1 MVEVVRHLS
10 SPPPRAGGGWGDG
23 AGPYP
28 DAPNTDLLDRIPL
41 DARVVLD
48 VGCGAGALGA
58 AYRRLNPRARVLGI
72 EQDRNAARR
81 AAERLDA
88 VANAD
93 VEQAPLPFS
102 LTAGLDC
109 IVYGDVL
116 EHLKDPF
123 ALLRRHAEALSDSG
137 TMVICVPNVEHWSF
151 VAHLLRGT
159 WDYEDTGLL
168 DRTHLRWFSLE
179 SMKRGLEGLGLVP
192 CDVHPRVFEPER
204 AQRFV
209 TALAPSLRTLG
220 IDPQAYAN
228 RAAPLQY
235 VWRVRRRAPAR
246 LTVAAT
252 MLAPVGGV
260 SHTRVVYPLQ
270 AMASDAAVQTW
281 LLSASD
287 ALPRLSPEHPQIL
300 VLHRPILAGPPAVDQ
315 LARLFA
321 AGWVVVTEFDDHPD
335 FFRAMQGDTQ
345 LSFTGVHAVQTT
357 TPALADVLRP
367 RNPELRIFPNAI
379 RALPEPRNF
388 ADPERLTLFFGA
400 LNREHDWQPFMP
412 ALNTVAASMGER
424 LRFNVVHDRAF
435 FDALDT
441 PHKAFTPTCD
451 HDTYLRLLS
460 EAEIA
465 FMPLADTAFNRAKS
479 DLKFIEAGACRVA
492 VLASDVVYA
501 ASLEDG
507 RTGLLF
513 RDAEEL
519 RTRLLRL
526 VAMPDLA
533 RSLGEAARAYV
544 ANQRMLAYQ
553 VADRIAWY
561 RSLWARRAELSAAL
575 SARVGDPT
583 LAAALRAFDPSDN
596 PLPLG
601 EEAFR
606 TTSPSLA
613 GGGRGEGSREG
624 A

>member
-1 MVEVVRHLS
+1 MTEGVRHLS
-10 SPPPRAGGGWGDG
+10 SPPPLAGGGRGEG
-23 AGPYP
+23 ASPYP
-28 DAPNTDLLDRIPL
+28 DFPNTDLLDRIPL
-41 DARVVLD
+41 DARIVLD

-72 EQDRNAARR
+72 EQDRDAARR

-123 ALLRRHAEALSDSG
+123 AVLRRHAEALSESG
-137 TMVICVPNVEHWSF
+137 TILICVPNVEHWSF
-151 VAHLLRGT
+151 AAHLLRGT

-179 SMKRGLEGLGLVP
+179 SMRRGLEGLGLAP

-204 AQRFV
+204 AQGFI
-209 TALAPSLRTLG
+209 TALAPSLRALG

-228 RAAPLQY
+228 RAVPLQY

-270 AMASDAAVQTW
+270 AMATDAAVQTR
-281 LLSASD
+281 LLGASD
-287 ALPRLSPEHPQIL
+287 ALPRLPPEHPRVL
-300 VLHRPILAGPPAVDQ
+300 VLHRPILTGQPAVEH
-315 LARLFA
+315 LVRLFA

-335 FFRAMQGDTQ
+335 FFKAMQGEDQ

-357 TPALADVLRP
+357 TPALADVLRA
-367 RNPELRIFPNAI
+367 RNPELRVFPNAI

-388 ADPERLTLFFGA
+388 ADPGRLTLFFGA
-400 LNREHDWQPFMP
+400 LNRERDWQPLMP
-412 ALNTVAASMGER
+412 VLNAVAASAGER
-424 LRFNVVHDRAF
+424 LRFSVVHDRPF

-441 PHKAFTPTCD
+441 PHKRFTPTCD
-451 HDTYLRLLS
+451 HDTYLRLLG
-460 EAEIA
+460 EAEVA
-465 FMPLADTAFNRAKS
+465 FMPLADTEFNRAKS
-479 DLKFIEAGACRVA
+479 DLKFVEAGACRLA
-492 VLASDVVYA
+492 TLASGVVYA
-501 ASLEDG
+501 ASVEDG

-526 VAMPDLA
+526 VAMPGLA

-544 ANQRMLAYQ
+544 AERRMLAYQ
-553 VADRIAWY
+553 VAERIAWY
-561 RSLWARRAELSAAL
+561 RSLWARRTELSAAL
-575 SARVGDPT
+575 GARVGEPR
-583 LAAALRAFDPSDN
+583 LAAALRGFDPSR
-596 PLPLG
+596 
-601 EEAFR
+601 EER
-606 TTSPSLA
+606 M
-613 GGGRGEGSREG
+613 REG
-624 A
+624 LT